1 MAARDLAIDLGTVNI
16 VVYVKGKGIVL
27 EEPSVIAMN
36 SKNGKII
43 AVGSEA
49 KEMVGKTPANIHAIR
64 PLRKGVIADYNV
76 AQSMIKYFIKKV
88 NKRLFFSHPKVVV
101 TVPLGI
107 TEVEMKAV
115 KEAVKEAGGKE
126 SILIDEVMAAA
137 IGSGINVSE
146 PTGNMVVDIGGGVTE
161 VAIISLG
168 GIVVQNSI
176 RIAGDAMDEAI
187 INYFRSKYN
196 FLIGEKTAEKIKI
209 LIGNTHD
216 SVDVPPEMVVIGRDL
231 VNGLPSERKIKKE
244 EVREAI
250 SEVVADISDIIRLTL
265 ENTPP
270 EIMSDI
276 MENGIMLTGGAS
288 MLNGFDKL
296 IEESTQVKTIL
307 AEEPL
312 KCVAKGAGIL
322 LENLNKYYSI
332 LKDEQ

>member
-1 MAARDLAIDLGTVNI
+1 MAVRDLAIDLGTVNV
-16 VVYVKGKGIVL
+16 VVYAKGKGIVL
-27 EEPSVIAMN
+27 DEPSVIAMN
-36 SKNGKII
+36 AKNNNII

-49 KEMVGKTPANIHAIR
+49 KQMVGKTPANVHAIR

-76 AQSMIKYFIKKV
+76 AQSMIKYFIRKI
-88 NKRLFFSHPKVVV
+88 NKRIFFSHPKIVI

-115 KEAVKEAGGKE
+115 KEAVKEAGGKD

-176 RIAGDAMDEAI
+176 RVAGDTMDEAI

-209 LIGNTHD
+209 LIGNVHD
-216 SVDVPPEMVVIGRDL
+216 SVDVPDEMVVIGRDL

-250 SEVVADISDIIRLTL
+250 FEVVTEIADIIRLTL

-296 IEESTQVKTIL
+296 IEDSTQVKTVL
-307 AEEPL
+307 AEDPL

-322 LENLNKYYSI
+322 LENLNKFYSI
-332 LKDEQ
+332 VRDE

>member
-1 MAARDLAIDLGTVNI
+1 MAVRDLAIDLGTVNI
-16 VVYVKGKGIVL
+16 VVYAKGKGIVL

-36 SKNGKII
+36 AKNNKII

-49 KEMVGKTPANIHAIR
+49 RQMVGKTPANIHAIR

-76 AQSMIKYFIKKV
+76 AQSMIKYFIRKV
-88 NKRLFFSHPKVVV
+88 NKRIFFSHPKVVV

-115 KEAVKEAGGKE
+115 KEAVKEAGGKD

-176 RIAGDAMDEAI
+176 RVAGDAMDEAI

-209 LIGNTHD
+209 LIGNVHD
-216 SVDVPPEMVVIGRDL
+216 SVDVPDEMMVIGRDL

-250 SEVVADISDIIRLTL
+250 FEVVTEIADIIRLTL

-296 IEESTQVKTIL
+296 IEDSTQVKTIL
-307 AEEPL
+307 AEDPL

-332 LKDEQ
+332 VRDE

>member
-1 MAARDLAIDLGTVNI
+1 MAAKDLAIDLGTVNV

-36 SKNGKII
+36 AKNNKII

-49 KEMVGKTPANIHAIR
+49 KQMVGKTPANIHAIR

-115 KEAVKEAGGKE
+115 KEAVKEAGGKQ
-126 SILIDEVMAAA
+126 SILVDEVMAAA

-146 PTGNMVVDIGGGVTE
+146 PNGNMVVDIGGGVTE

-176 RIAGDAMDEAI
+176 RVAGDAMDEAI

-196 FLIGEKTAEKIKI
+196 FLIGEKTAERIKI
-209 LIGNTHD
+209 LIGNVHD
-216 SVDVPPEMVVIGRDL
+216 SVDVPQEMFVIGRDL
-231 VNGLPSERKIKKE
+231 VNGLPSERKIKKM

-250 SEVVADISDIIRLTL
+250 FEVVSDIADIIRLTL

-276 MENGIMLTGGAS
+276 MENGIMLTGGAA

-296 IEESTQVKTIL
+296 IEELTQVKTVL
-307 AEEPL
+307 AEDPL

-332 LKDEQ
+332 IRDE

>member
-1 MAARDLAIDLGTVNI
+1 MAAKDLAIDLGTVNI

-36 SKNGKII
+36 AKNNKII

-49 KEMVGKTPANIHAIR
+49 KQMVGKTPANIHAIR

-88 NKRLFFSHPKVVV
+88 NKKSFFSHPKVVV

-115 KEAVKEAGGKE
+115 KEAVKEAGGKD

-209 LIGNTHD
+209 LIGNVHD
-216 SVDVPPEMVVIGRDL
+216 SVEVPSEMMVIGRDL

-250 SEVVADISDIIRLTL
+250 FEVVSDIADIIRLTL

-307 AEEPL
+307 AEDPL

-332 LKDEQ
+332 VKDE

>member
-1 MAARDLAIDLGTVNI
+1 
-16 VVYVKGKGIVL
+16 
-27 EEPSVIAMN
+27 MN
-36 SKNGKII
+36 AKNNNII

-49 KEMVGKTPANIHAIR
+49 KQMVGKTPANVHAIR

-76 AQSMIKYFIKKV
+76 AQSMIKYFIRKINKKI
-88 NKRLFFSHPKVVV
+88 FFSHPKIVI

-115 KEAVKEAGGKE
+115 KEAVKEAGGKD

-176 RIAGDAMDEAI
+176 RVAGDTMDEAI

-209 LIGNTHD
+209 LIGNVHD
-216 SVDVPPEMVVIGRDL
+216 SVDVPDEMVVIGRDL

-250 SEVVADISDIIRLTL
+250 FEVVTEIADIIRLTL

-296 IEESTQVKTIL
+296 IEDSTQVKTVL
-307 AEEPL
+307 AEDPL

-322 LENLNKYYSI
+322 LENLNKFYSI
-332 LKDEQ
+332 VRDE

>member
-1 MAARDLAIDLGTVNI
+1 MAAKDLAIDLGTVNI

-36 SKNGKII
+36 AKNNKII

-49 KEMVGKTPANIHAIR
+49 KQMVGKTPANIHAIR

-88 NKRLFFSHPKVVV
+88 NKKSFFSHPKVVV

-115 KEAVKEAGGKE
+115 KEAVKEAGGKD

-209 LIGNTHD
+209 LIGNVHD
-216 SVDVPPEMVVIGRDL
+216 SVEVPSEMMVIGRDL

-250 SEVVADISDIIRLTL
+250 FEVVSGIADIIRLTL

-307 AEEPL
+307 AEDPL

-332 LKDEQ
+332 VKDE